1 MRRQRGRKRL
11 SPVATQKREQQY
23 KLCGFLHA
31 SLAVNVSCRD
41 FTGSECFFDGE
52 GADLCLRT
60 EAGVTLLL
68 TASSDDAIRQEG
80 ESPKPGGVTE
90 TVVCVDGNGKKNKCS
105 GMKRRRS
112 GLVKGSRSILHELQ
126 ALVSKRL
133 VQVKGLV
140 VGVSNPRD
148 GEFRAV
154 VLFDVYLPLALWSD
168 PQFWRPGSTP
178 AAVLSHLSCD
188 WGTRSK
194 SILAVK
200 NQQAYFQGDDQSM
213 WNPGEC
219 HVLGC
224 ELHCKLSESKKRA
237 VFDLH
242 EVFKSLPTL
251 DHGRKHYS
259 TSIKFA
265 KPSKGPGI
273 WDVPHD
279 VLTAVLSR
287 LMPRDLF
294 SVSATCHHLRSLAVS
309 IMPCMNVKLFPH
321 QQVAVEWMLQR
332 ERSTEVMTHP
342 LYRDMVTED
351 GFQFYINLVS
361 GEVSPG
367 MAPTVTGFRGGMFC
381 DEPGLGKTVTALSLV
396 LKTQG
401 TLADPPEGMQV
412 KWCDHSSGQKYGYY
426 EISASNSSAGR
437 IMSMWNKC
445 MTLNARRNQVYTGS
459 DFPVDFSKGNLD
471 SSFSTPPSK
480 RSRLTA
486 SMPHTGSVNFMRDM
500 LTPFSSFN
508 LKQSFSTAPSDRYTR
523 SLSQI
528 KRNLLAT
535 FEEPSTSG
543 THEDGRRARRQE
555 RSHTDSSSRLND
567 LSKPQRWS
575 SRINSKRRKHK
586 SSTMNESDETWVQCD
601 ACSKWRKLP
610 SGSGRPDD
618 SLAWFCS
625 MNRDVLRQNCSA
637 PEENWDT
644 SRSITSMPGFHSQ
657 GTSPGQEQNI
667 CFFTSILKEYASLLN
682 SETKQALT
690 WLANLTTEKLSKMET
705 TGVTLPPGLR
715 MVSVSGQDLHGYY
728 KIFQAFGLVQ
738 RKEGKGITRWC
749 YPRGLLDLVFDVLAL
764 KISLTRPVDV
774 VRLYLS
780 RATLIV
786 VPANLVEHWK
796 NQILKHIRSGQVRL
810 FIWVDQ
816 RKPPLAHNLAW
827 DYDIVITTFPR
838 LSAEWSLRESSVLM
852 RVHWLRV
859 ILDEGHTLGSS
870 LNLTNK
876 LQMAISLTASCRWLL
891 TGTPMPN
898 TPNSQ
903 VAHLQPMLKFLHEEA
918 YGLHPKSWESGILRP
933 FEAELEEGRS
943 RLVQLLQRC
952 MISARKADLKNIPAC
967 IKKVTFLHFTEEHAK
982 SYNELV
988 VTVRRN
994 ILMAD
999 WNDPSHVESLLNPK
1013 QWKFRSNTIRNV
1025 RLSCCVAGHI
1035 KVKNAGEDI
1044 QETMDILVQQG
1055 LDPSSEEYV
1064 IIKHCLLCGGNCF
1077 RCQEWCRLPIIT
1089 PCRHLL
1095 CLDCV
1100 ALDSEKCTL
1109 PGCTYSYKMQSP
1121 EIMARPENPNPKWPV
1136 PQDLI
1141 ELQPS
1146 YNQDSWDPD
1155 WHATTS
1161 SKVAYL
1167 VERLKSLRDM
1177 NRQMGY
1183 CLDNKDLP
1191 KDMEEVSEHKI
1202 INFVDQNILG
1212 EAAELSENSH
1222 RKLPEKAIIFSQ
1234 FLEHIHVVERQLT
1247 GAGIGY
1253 VGMYSPMHS
1262 SNKVKSLITFQKDID
1277 CMVLI
1282 MDGSAA
1288 LGLDLSFVT
1297 HVFLMEPIWDRSM
1310 EEQVISRAHRMG
1322 ATRPIHVETLAMRGT
1337 IEEQMLEFL
1346 QDPVEH
1352 RRAIKD
1358 YIPNLNQE
1366 GQKCQRTL
1374 HDFAESN
1381 YLAQLS
1387 FVRTKGAT

>member
-1 MRRQRGRKRL
+1 MIRAYGTL
-11 SPVATQKREQQY
+11 VNAM
-23 KLCGFLHA
+23 FLDVSYIA
-31 SLAVNVSCRD
+31 NYRSL
-41 FTGSECFFDGE
+41 
-52 GADLCLRT
+52 
-60 EAGVTLLL
+60 
-68 TASSDDAIRQEG
+68 
-80 ESPKPGGVTE
+80 K
-90 TVVCVDGNGKKNKCS
+90 S
-105 GMKRRRS
+105 GQFLIFMK
-112 GLVKGSRSILHELQ
+112 
-126 ALVSKRL
+126 
-133 VQVKGLV
+133 
-140 VGVSNPRD
+140 
-148 GEFRAV
+148 F
-154 VLFDVYLPLALWSD
+154 
-168 PQFWRPGSTP
+168 
-178 AAVLSHLSCD
+178 
-188 WGTRSK
+188 
-194 SILAVK
+194 
-200 NQQAYFQGDDQSM
+200 
-213 WNPGEC
+213 
-219 HVLGC
+219 
-224 ELHCKLSESKKRA
+224 
-237 VFDLH
+237 
-242 EVFKSLPTL
+242 FKSLPTF
-251 DHGRKHYS
+251 DHGRKQYS
-259 TSIKFA
+259 TCIKPA
-265 KPSKGPGI
+265 KPSKGSGI

-279 VLTAVLSR
+279 VFTALLSR
-287 LMPRDLF
+287 LMPRDLL
-294 SVSATCHHLRSLAVS
+294 SVSATCHHLRSLAMS

-321 QQVAVEWMLQR
+321 QQFAVEWMLQR
-332 ERSTEVMTHP
+332 ERSMEVMTHP
-342 LYRDMVTED
+342 LYRDMITED
-351 GFQFYINLVS
+351 GFQFFVNAVS

-367 MAPTVTGFRGGMFC
+367 IAPTVTGFRGGMFC

-445 MTLNARRNQVYTGS
+445 MALNARRNQVYLGS
-459 DFPVDFSKGNLD
+459 DYPDDFAEGSFD
-471 SSFSTPPSK
+471 SSFSTPLPK
-480 RSRLTA
+480 RSRLMA
-486 SMPHTGSVNFMRDM
+486 SVTHTGSVNFVGDKS
-500 LTPFSSFN
+500 TPFSSFN
-508 LKQSFSTAPSDRYTR
+508 LQQSFPTEQFDRYTR
-523 SLSQI
+523 SFSQI

-535 FEEPSTSG
+535 YEKPCASG
-543 THEDGRRARRQE
+543 SQVHERNARRQQ
-555 RSHTDSSSRLND
+555 RSLTDSSFKLSQP
-567 LSKPQRWS
+567 SKPQRSS
-575 SRINSKRRKHK
+575 SRIKSKSRKRK
-586 SSTMNESDETWVQCD
+586 SDAMNESDETWVQCD

-625 MNRDVLRQNCSA
+625 MNRDVLHQSCSA
-637 PEENWDT
+637 SEENWDA
-644 SRSITSMPGFHSQ
+644 SRSITYMPGFHNQ
-657 GTSPGQEQNI
+657 DTSPGQEQNI
-667 CFFTSILKEYASLLN
+667 CFFTSVLKEYASLLN

-690 WLANLTTEKLSKMET
+690 WLANLTTDKLSKMET

-796 NQILKHIRSGQVRL
+796 NQILKHIRPGQVRL

-852 RVHWLRV
+852 RVHWVRV

-870 LNLTNK
+870 LSLTNK

-903 VAHLQPMLKFLHEEA
+903 VAQLQPMLKFLHEEA
-918 YGLHPKSWESGILRP
+918 YGLHPKSWEVVFFDHLKLSWRKDVHA
-933 FEAELEEGRS
+933 FCSSS
-943 RLVQLLQRC
+943 R
-952 MISARKADLKNIPAC
+952 
-967 IKKVTFLHFTEEHAK
+967 
-982 SYNELV
+982 
-988 VTVRRN
+988 
-994 ILMAD
+994 
-999 WNDPSHVESLLNPK
+999 
-1013 QWKFRSNTIRNV
+1013 
-1025 RLSCCVAGHI
+1025 GHI

-1064 IIKHCLLCGGNCF
+1064 IIKHCLLRGGNCL

-1100 ALDSEKCTL
+1100 ALDSENCTF
-1109 PGCTYSYKMQSP
+1109 PGCVYSYKMQSP
-1121 EIMARPENPNPKWPV
+1121 EILTRPENPNPKWPV

-1146 YNQDSWDPD
+1146 YNQDNWDPD
-1155 WHATTS
+1155 WHATSS

-1183 CLDNKDLP
+1183 CLDIKDISNEI
-1191 KDMEEVSEHKI
+1191 EEGLGQKS
-1202 INFVDQNILG
+1202 INFVEQKLG
-1212 EAAELSENSH
+1212 DEAAELPDNCH
-1222 RKLPEKAIIFSQ
+1222 RKLPEKVIIFSQ
-1234 FLEHIHVVERQLT
+1234 FLEHIHVVERQ
-1247 GAGIGY
+1247 
-1253 VGMYSPMHS
+1253 M
-1262 SNKVKSLITFQKDID
+1262 KSLMTFQKDLD

-1288 LGLDLSFVT
+1288 LGLDLSFAT

-1352 RRAIKD
+1352 RRAIKE
-1358 YIPNLNQE
+1358 YIPSLNHE

-1381 YLAQLS
+1381 YLARLS
-1387 FVRTKGAT
+1387 FVRTKGAK